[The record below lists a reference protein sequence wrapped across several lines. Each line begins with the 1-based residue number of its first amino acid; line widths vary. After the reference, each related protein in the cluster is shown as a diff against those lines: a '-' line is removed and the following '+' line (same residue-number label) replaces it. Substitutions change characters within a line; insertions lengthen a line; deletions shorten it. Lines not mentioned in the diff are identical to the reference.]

1 MLLRQTLTFRYDK
14 MVPIDLQLSSKP
26 EDTTGVIMEIVKV
39 QDEESIVDEL
49 YAIYEDDLLIDEW
62 ICTFFVK
69 RLQDGLYLSVDPN
82 RKHVYWSENKGLKQ
96 VFRMNEDG
104 PLFSYLGTYIARL
117 GRSPTLWQ
125 VDEDSTEYFTLRFVE
140 NSAYSGKFDYLKD
153 LVVLTN
159 EY

>member
-1 MLLRQTLTFRYDK
+1 M
-14 MVPIDLQLSSKP
+14 
-26 EDTTGVIMEIVKV
+26 
-39 QDEESIVDEL
+39 
-49 YAIYEDDLLIDEW
+49 
-62 ICTFFVK
+62 
-69 RLQDGLYLSVDPN
+69 
-82 RKHVYWSENKGLKQ
+82 YWSENKGLKQ
-96 VFRMNEDG
+96 VFRINEDNG